1 MDVAILVI
9 NIDMK
14 REAGQSGKTLDTLGY
29 RKAAQHVK
37 FKESK
42 MIRQISFI
50 TFYLQI

>member
-1 MDVAILVI
+1 MFLKRVAC
-9 NIDMK
+9 
-14 REAGQSGKTLDTLGY
+14 RSGKTSDNLGH

-50 TFYLQI
+50 TFLFTDLNDNINDR